1 MAKYG
6 DTKNITFTSKKGEET
21 KFVLN
26 HIGLQGS
33 FELRERAENEMT
45 GKTSMTKLHKEL
57 FEHVIRAV
65 DDAGDATKVNYSFF
79 EGKEDGA
86 KMLNEVT
93 SEAVS
98 YIFQ

>member
-6 DTKNITFTSKKGEET
+6 DTKEFTFTDKKGKET
-21 KFVLN
+21 KFKLN

-33 FELRERAENEMT
+33 YELRERAENEVT

-65 DDAGDATKVNYSFF
+65 DENGETQKVNYLFF
-79 EGKEDGA
+79 EEHAEGTA
-86 KMLNEVT
+86 MLNEVT
-93 SEAVS
+93 NEAIK
-98 YIFQ
+98 YLFQ